1 MKTNPDDP
9 YGMGYRRVTILYT
22 IYKIEILKKEKV

>member
-22 IYKIEILKKEKV
+22 ILLIVILN

>member
-22 IYKIEILKKEKV
+22 ILLISKLN

>member
-9 YGMGYRRVTILYT
+9 YDMGYRRVTILYT
-22 IYKIEILKKEKV
+22 IKFKSDFKYN